1 MRPSVRPHG
10 ISSDTFSVYSP
21 DLHIKIYGCLSDF
34 SVCGHLILLI
44 RLNIRF
50 LFVKPRFRYCFFS
63 PISHDINLASRYRVR
78 RQLRPLGLSPKPRNM
93 PVIPQKEHHRSDAP
107 KQASYNGFQKHNC
120 VKSAISL
127 LAFYCSLSRFKC
139 FTRKSD
145 AGLLSQTTNLS
156 KITNMKT
163 TDFIRFP
170 GYHPILVI
178 SAYVNLSLLK
188 LDSAIKSKF
197 YPTTII
203 Q

>member
-1 MRPSVRPHG
+1 MFSSLSIFSSISDIFRLFSFPLSNRFPYVYGVSSQIRFNFTPCQDYCLEHTFQIDALNCSALPVFTVLWLLLTSHSSLLLRLMRPSVRPHG

-93 PVIPQKEHHRSDAP
+93 PVIPQ
-107 KQASYNGFQKHNC
+107 
-120 VKSAISL
+120 
-127 LAFYCSLSRFKC
+127 
-139 FTRKSD
+139 
-145 AGLLSQTTNLS
+145 
-156 KITNMKT
+156 
-163 TDFIRFP
+163 
-170 GYHPILVI
+170 
-178 SAYVNLSLLK
+178 
-188 LDSAIKSKF
+188 
-197 YPTTII
+197 
-203 Q
+203 